1 MNKTIEFTV
10 RQGNSEIKF
19 RDVFSDVSTWMAQA
33 YLFHKFLIAQGFQVD
48 SEQVSADVE
57 AYVSATEVLEEW

>member
-19 RDVFSDVSTWMAQA
+19 RDVLSDGSTWMAQA
-33 YLFHKFLIAQGFQVD
+33 YLFHKFLIAQGFLVD
-48 SEQVSADVE
+48 AEQVSADVE
-57 AYVSATEVLEEW
+57 DYIAATEVLEEW